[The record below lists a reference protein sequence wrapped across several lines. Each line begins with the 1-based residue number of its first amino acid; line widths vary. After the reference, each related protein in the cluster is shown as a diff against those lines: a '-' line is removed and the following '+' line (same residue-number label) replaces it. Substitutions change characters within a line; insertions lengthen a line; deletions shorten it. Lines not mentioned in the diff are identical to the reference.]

1 MALEGSLEDFELTD
15 IFQLIQLG
23 QKAGCL
29 RIQTLTSVGVIYFK
43 DGSVTHARAGQQKG
57 ERAIQEILQW
67 SKGKF
72 IFVPNEESTE
82 NTIGQPIQ
90 FIILEAARRIDEW
103 QRIEKVITS
112 MDLKV
117 KIVEVPDAGIESIN
131 LRPEEW
137 KILSFV
143 DGISTIKEISVKANQ
158 SDFDTAK
165 ILFGLVSSGLVRLI
179 KEEKPKTEEKKEK
192 KEETGLKGIIK
203 KIRGD

>member
-1 MALEGSLEDFELTD
+1 MALEGNLEDFEVTD

-29 RIQTLTSVGVIYFK
+29 RIQTLNAVGVIYFK
-43 DGSVTHARAGQQKG
+43 AGMVTHARAGHLVG
-57 ERAIQEILQW
+57 EMAIQEILRW

-72 IFVPNEESTE
+72 VFVPNEETTE
-82 NTIGQPIQ
+82 NTVGKPIQ

-103 QRIEKVITS
+103 QRIEKVIPS
-112 MDLKV
+112 LDLKV
-117 KIVEVPDAGIESIN
+117 KIVEVPDASIENIN

-143 DGISTIKEISVKANQ
+143 DSQTTIKGIAQKANL

-165 ILFGLVSSGLVRLI
+165 ILFGLVSSGLVRII
-179 KEEKPKTEEKKEK
+179 KEEKHEASEKKDESV
-192 KEETGLKGIIK
+192 LKGIIK
-203 KIRGD
+203 KIKGD